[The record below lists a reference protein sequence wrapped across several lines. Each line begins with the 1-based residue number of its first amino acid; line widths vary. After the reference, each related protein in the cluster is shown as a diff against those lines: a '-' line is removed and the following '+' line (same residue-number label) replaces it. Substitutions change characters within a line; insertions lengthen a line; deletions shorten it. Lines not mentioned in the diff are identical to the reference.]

1 MAKIKAC
8 IFDLD
13 GVIVDT
19 AKFHYLA
26 WKEMAKGFGYELSP
40 EVNEKLKGVSR
51 IESLDILLAEAGKSF
66 SDAKKNELM
75 HRKNERYLEYVG
87 QLTPKDM
94 LPGVKKFMRRLKD
107 KDFKMAI
114 GSSSKNAMRILAKLE
129 ITGYF
134 DAIIDGNKIERG
146 KPDPQI
152 FIFAAEAMGVV
163 PSQCVVFED
172 APAGVEAAHLAG
184 MFIIGVGDK
193 EVLGR
198 ANLVIP
204 GFQNIDLDIFDKL

>member
-26 WKEMAKGFGYELSP
+26 WKEMAAGFGFELTP
-40 EVNEKLKGVSR
+40 EINERLKGVSR
-51 IESLDILLAEAGKSF
+51 TQSLDIILEEADKTF
-66 SDAKKNELM
+66 SEEEKQEMMDS
-75 HRKNERYLEYVG
+75 KNERYLEHVDK
-87 QLTPKDM
+87 LTPKDI
-94 LPGVKKFMRRLKD
+94 LPGVKKFMKRLKE
-107 KDFKMAI
+107 KEIKMAI
-114 GSSSKNAMRILAKLE
+114 GSSSKNAMKILTNLE
-129 ITGYF
+129 ITDYF
-134 DAIIDGNKIERG
+134 DAVIDGNKIERG

-152 FIFAAEAMGVV
+152 FIFAAEAIGVY
-163 PSQCVVFED
+163 PAQCVVFED
-172 APAGVEAAHLAG
+172 APAGVEAAHAAG
-184 MFIIGVGDK
+184 TYIIGVGNEK
-193 EVLGR
+193 VLSR

>member
-19 AKFHYLA
+19 AKFHFLA
-26 WKEMAKGFGYELSP
+26 WKEMAKRFGYDLSP
-40 EVNEKLKGVSR
+40 EINEKLKGVSR
-51 IESLDILLAEAGKSF
+51 SESLDILLAEAGKSF
-66 SDAKKNELM
+66 SDAEKNEMM
-75 HRKNERYLEYVG
+75 HSKNERYLEYVE
-87 QLTPKDM
+87 QLTPKDI

-107 KDFKMAI
+107 KDIKMAI

-129 ITGYF
+129 ITDFF
-134 DAIIDGNKIERG
+134 DAIIDGNKIEKG

-152 FIFAAEAMGVV
+152 FIFAAEATGVY

-172 APAGVEAAHLAG
+172 APAGVEAAHSAG

-193 EVLGR
+193 QVLSR